1 MQFDASLFGPALRRI
16 GQLIAAMP
24 ATIVVAWLLVASL
37 GVMSDASVKLD
48 IGLQLSVAIAYWV
61 IVTGVQVWLTGEA
74 LTRLG
79 AAPTLGVAQSLSV
92 VLQAILIALGI
103 TLGLLL
109 LILPGLYVASRWYLA
124 GSILILDG
132 GSRRAAMERSW
143 RLLEAHWP
151 AALALSIIMAA
162 LSVGPFWLADY
173 MSGFFGGEEFLM
185 QFILNL
191 CSSTGIVGGY
201 LAAVALL
208 TVIEPPTRE
217 LQKIFS

>member
-61 IVTGVQVWLTGEA
+61 ILTGVQVWLTGEA

>member
-37 GVMSDASVKLD
+37 GVLSDASVKLD
-48 IGLQLSVAIAYWV
+48 IGLQLSVAIAYWM
-61 IVTGVQVWLTGEA
+61 ILTGVQVWLTGEA

-103 TLGLLL
+103 ALGLLL

-132 GSRRAAMERSW
+132 GGRRAAMERSW

-162 LSVGPFWLADY
+162 LSVGPFWLAGY